1 MKMKDKRDDM
11 KVTRLVPNVDVFERK
26 EEFVVMADLP
36 GVNDK
41 GLEVTLDSD
50 NLTISGK
57 TDEDAHAAYKYER
70 SFTLTDRVDRSG
82 IKAAIKDGVLTL
94 SFPYAEEAK
103 AKKIPVTY
111 N

>member
-1 MKMKDKRDDM
+1 MKDREDERL
-11 KVTRLVPNVDVFERK
+11 VTRLVPNVDVFERK

-41 GLEVTLDSD
+41 GLDVTLDSD
-50 NLTISGK
+50 TLTINGK
-57 TDEDAHAAYKYER
+57 TGEKALAAYEYER
-70 SFTLTDRVDRSG
+70 SFTLSDRVDRSG

>member
-1 MKMKDKRDDM
+1 MKDK
-11 KVTRLVPNVDVFERK
+11 KNEYQVKQLVPNVDVFERK

-41 GLEVTLDSD
+41 GLDVTLDSD
-50 NLTISGK
+50 LLTITGK
-57 TDEDAHAAYKYER
+57 TAEDAHAAYEYKR
-70 SFTLTDRVDRSG
+70 SFTLSDRVDKSG

>member
-1 MKMKDKRDDM
+1 MKDNKDERP
-11 KVTRLVPNVDVFERK
+11 VTRLVPNVDVFERK

-41 GLEVTLDSD
+41 GLDVTLDSD
-50 NLTISGK
+50 TLTINGK
-57 TDEDAHAAYKYER
+57 TGEEAHAAYEYTR
-70 SFTLTDRVDRSG
+70 SFTLSDRVDRSG

>member
-1 MKMKDKRDDM
+1 MKDKRDDTP
-11 KVTRLVPNVDVFERK
+11 VTRLVPNVDIFERK
-26 EEFVVMADLP
+26 DEFVLMADLP
-36 GVNDK
+36 GVRDK
-41 GLEVTLDSD
+41 GLELTLDRD
-50 NLTISGK
+50 QLTISGK
-57 TDEDAHAAYKYER
+57 THKDAHKAYEYER
-70 SFTLTDRVDRSG
+70 SFTLTDRVDKSG

>member
-1 MKMKDKRDDM
+1 MKDKRDETN
-11 KVTRLVPNVDVFERK
+11 VTRLVPNVDIQERK
-26 EEFVVMADLP
+26 DEFVLMADLP

-41 GLEVTLDSD
+41 GLEVTLDRD

-57 TDEDAHAAYKYER
+57 TDETAHSAYHYER

-82 IKAAIKDGVLTL
+82 IKAAIKDGVLTV
-94 SFPYAEEAK
+94 SFPFAEEAK
-103 AKKIPVTY
+103 AKKIPITY

>member
-1 MKMKDKRDDM
+1 MKDNRDEREY
-11 KVTRLVPNVDVFERK
+11 TRLVPKVDIVERK
-26 EEFVVMADLP
+26 DEFVLMADLP

-41 GLEVTLDSD
+41 GLEVTLDRD
-50 NLTISGK
+50 QLTIHGR
-57 TDEDAHAAYKYER
+57 TAEEAYATYEYER
-70 SFTLTDRVDRSG
+70 SFTLTDRIDKTG